1 MRDGQRTEKRL
12 FTKTA
17 AASAFDMFDAEAEGL
32 RALAATKTV
41 RVPEVVACAIKENKA
56 FISLEWIDFE
66 PTSAKTERL
75 LGEQLAALHRC
86 TAEQFGWHRDNTI
99 GLTQQRNTQTGDWV
113 AFFRKHRLEYQLDLA
128 ASRGFGGELQT
139 LGKRLMDDL
148 DAFFVGYEPVP
159 SLLHGDLWGGNWGA
173 TNSQPIIF
181 DPAVHYGDR
190 ECDIAM
196 TKLFGG
202 FGRAFYEAYHS
213 AWPLADGCE
222 ARQLI
227 YQLYHVLNHLNLF
240 GVSYL
245 ARAIQLMRSLTF
257 VIPQ

>member
-1 MRDGQRTEKRL
+1 MRNRQRTEKRL

-17 AASAFDMFDAEAEGL
+17 AASAFDMFNAEAEGL
-32 RALAATKTV
+32 RELAATRTI
-41 RVPEVVACAIKENKA
+41 RVPEVVACAVEDDKA

-66 PTSAKTERL
+66 PTSASTEQM

-99 GLTQQRNTQTGDWV
+99 GLTPQSNTWTDDWIS
-113 AFFRKHRLEYQLDLA
+113 FFREQRLGHQLDLA
-128 ASRGFGGELQT
+128 ASNGFTGELQA
-139 LGKRLMDDL
+139 LGEQLL
-148 DAFFVGYEPVP
+148 NNLGAFFVQHEPVP

-173 TNSQPIIF
+173 TSGQPIIF

-202 FGRAFYEAYHS
+202 FGRSFYESYES
-213 AWPLADGCE
+213 AWPLADGSE
-222 ARQLI
+222 ARLLL
-227 YQLYHVLNHLNLF
+227 YQLYHVLNHVNLF
-240 GVSYL
+240 GASYL
-245 ARAIQLMRSLTF
+245 ARATQLLRALHELR
-257 VIPQ
+257 